1 MPALAALLVGDPP
14 VLWKEL
20 GFTVED
26 DTCCVSGVR
35 FLLGHDAPGLSGW
48 TLVDAAE
55 HDPPPTPDHPNGVRS
70 IDHVVLLTPNLDRSI
85 HELEGQGLDLRRI
98 RDAGNGL
105 RQAFFRMGPVVL
117 EVVGDVD
124 EPEPCLWGVTFTV
137 DDLDAT
143 AAFLGDRLRP
153 AKDAVQPGRRI
164 ATLDGIVGATVPIA
178 FMSA

>member
-1 MPALAALLVGDPP
+1 MPALAALFVGDPP

-20 GFTVED
+20 GFAVED
-26 DTCCVSGVR
+26 DTSCISGVR
-35 FLLGHDAPGLSGW
+35 FRLGHDVPGLSGW

-55 HDPPPTPDHPNGVRS
+55 HDPPPTPDHPNGVRAV
-70 IDHVVLLTPNLDRSI
+70 DHVVLLTPDLDGSI
-85 HELEGQGLDLRRI
+85 HELEAQGLDLRRI

-105 RQAFFRMGPVVL
+105 RQAFFRMGPVIL
-117 EVVGDVD
+117 EVVGDVE
-124 EPEPCLWGVTFTV
+124 EPAPRLWGVTFTV

-164 ATLDGIVGATVPIA
+164 ATLDSAAGATVPIA

>member
-14 VLWKEL
+14 ALWKEL
-20 GFTVED
+20 GFAVDD
-26 DTCCVSGVR
+26 DTCCVGGVR
-35 FLLGHDAPGLSGW
+35 FLLGRGSPGLSGW

-70 IDHVVLLTPNLDRSI
+70 IDHVVLLTPDLDRSI
-85 HELEGQGLDLRRI
+85 HELEANGLDLRRI
-98 RDAGNGL
+98 REAGNGL
-105 RQAFFRMGPVVL
+105 RQAFFRMGPVIL

-124 EPEPCLWGVTFTV
+124 EPEPRLWGVTFTV

-143 AAFLGDRLRP
+143 AGFLGDRLRP

-164 ATLDGIVGATVPIA
+164 ATLDDTAGSTVPLA